1 MTTTSLLPVLQ
12 PGKRAYFDS
21 FSGPVPCR
29 IDTITSEDR
38 ADSRPS
44 SRQQVTATVTA
55 ERGAYHKGLVLSG
68 WGLQFFPRK
77 ALGRR
82 TGKLVIKPYRVQA

>member
-1 MTTTSLLPVLQ
+1 MTNMSLLPVLE
-12 PGKRAYFDS
+12 PGKLAYFDS

-29 IDTITSEDR
+29 IDSITSENRD
-38 ADSRPS
+38 DSRPS

-55 ERGAYHKGLVLSG
+55 ERGAYRKGLALSG

-82 TGKLVIKPYRVQA
+82 SGKLVIRPYRVQA